1 MKFYIGTALYSVI
14 FSLISFSSGKKTS
27 GIKTLYVSSV
37 SDSMFIKP
45 FIGAR
50 ISLIVLLLFGNKKL
64 KPLTVGPMLLKYVS
78 GIGQSTS
85 AVFRELVLSCA

>member
-27 GIKTLYVSSV
+27 GIKTYVSSV

>member
-14 FSLISFSSGKKTS
+14 FSLISFSS

>member
-1 MKFYIGTALYSVI
+1 
-14 FSLISFSSGKKTS
+14 
-27 GIKTLYVSSV
+27 
-37 SDSMFIKP
+37 MFIKP

-50 ISLIVLLLFGNKKL
+50 MSLIVLLLFGNKKL